1 MRSMTE
7 ENAKAAFAGE
17 SQAHMKYLNFAEKA
31 EEEGKENAAR
41 LFKAASYSEQ
51 VHASN
56 HLQVLNGIASTDDNL
71 AKAAS
76 GEKFE
81 VDEMYPAYIAVAD
94 LQEEKG
100 AKQSF
105 HYAFETEKAHL
116 AFYDRARAA
125 VASGGDAPIGEL
137 WVCNRCGFTMEGDP
151 PDKCPLCGNPKV
163 NFVKF

>member
-17 SQAHMKYLNFAEKA
+17 SQAHMKYLNFAAKA
-31 EEEGKENAAR
+31 EEEGKGNVAR
-41 LFKAASYSEQ
+41 LFRAASYSEE

-56 HLQVLNGIASTDDNL
+56 HLQVLSGISTTAENL
-71 AKAAS
+71 AEAAG

-81 VDEMYPAYIAVAD
+81 IDEMYPAYIAVAD
-94 LQEEKG
+94 LQEEKA

-105 HYAFETEKAHL
+105 HYAIEAEKAHL
-116 AFYDRARAA
+116 AMYRKAHE
-125 VASGGDAPIGEL
+125 VVVSGGDAPIGEL
-137 WVCNRCGFTMEGDP
+137 WVCNKCGYTMEGDP
-151 PDKCPLCGNPKV
+151 PDRCPVCGNPKA